1 MLQIE
6 KVDTDVKAQVRRF
19 VELPYRLYKDC
30 PQWVPPLYIDAYMYL
45 NRKKHPF
52 HEHSNVDFF
61 LAVRDGR
68 DVGRI
73 AAIENKPF
81 NDYHNRKKSNFYFFD
96 CENDL
101 EAATLLF
108 NRVIAWSK
116 AYGLTEVVGPKGMGP
131 LDGY

>member
-1 MLQIE
+1 MLTIE
-6 KVDTDVKAQVRRF
+6 KVDTGNKEHVKRF
-19 VELPYRLYKDC
+19 AELPYRLYKGC
-30 PQWVPPLYIDAYMYL
+30 PQWVPPLYVDAYTYL
-45 NRKKHPF
+45 DRAKHPF

-61 LAVRDGR
+61 LAVRDGQ

-81 NDYHNRKKSNFYFFD
+81 NHYHNVKKANFYFFD

-116 AYGLTEVVGPKGMGP
+116 AYELTELVGPKGMGP
-131 LDGY
+131 LDG